1 MIEEPVIKQP
11 ELRDITKLID
21 TYADVPVWSPDN
33 LQQQIQIVTSG
44 ATSSLYVYDAKNNK
58 WLNVALVNGSL

>member
-33 LQQQIQIVTSG
+33 LQQQIRIVTSG
-44 ATSSLYVYDAKNNK
+44 ATSSLYVYDATNNK